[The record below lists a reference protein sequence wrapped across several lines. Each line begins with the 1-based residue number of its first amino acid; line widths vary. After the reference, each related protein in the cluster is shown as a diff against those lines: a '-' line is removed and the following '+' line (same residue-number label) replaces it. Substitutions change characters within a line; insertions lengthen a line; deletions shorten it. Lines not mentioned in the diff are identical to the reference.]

1 MIANVLK
8 NWKTSLL
15 GVATGAGIAFLSSV
29 QGGMRPKDALVA
41 AGLAALHFGG
51 REGRLRLL
59 AIVAVVD
66 GRWALERGHVSL
78 SFGVNSLPPLCQTDW
93 LLCQR
98 RFAHKLHEQSS
109 WSGRWQSSPL

>member
-41 AGLAALHFGG
+41 AGLAALGLAAKDSTATG
-51 REGRLRLL
+51 R
-59 AIVAVVD
+59 
-66 GRWALERGHVSL
+66 
-78 SFGVNSLPPLCQTDW
+78 
-93 LLCQR
+93 
-98 RFAHKLHEQSS
+98 
-109 WSGRWQSSPL
+109 